1 MSPPVERHTGD
12 YWFSDRHPLRK
23 CKRGRYPIPDT
34 RVLILIA
41 TVAAFLLLRSA
52 SAASVKE
59 VRRVLILN
67 VYGPL
72 SSPGVALMDQAIV
85 TGLKKS
91 PYQIELY
98 SENLDAILFP
108 EKDSQQRF
116 RDWYVRKYRD
126 RKPDVIITVGPEP
139 LKFMAEEHERAFSE
153 IPIIFCGSTEEM
165 LDELKLD
172 SHFTGVW
179 GVAEPEKTLNAA
191 LHLKPGTRHVVVVG
205 GTGDYDRHLEA
216 IARDAFRKYE
226 SSLDFTYLTDLD
238 MLSLLEQLGRLPD
251 HTVVYHTSIMQ
262 DASGTRFIDADQSV
276 PLIASAANAPVFV
289 VDDVDVGTGTV
300 GGYVLSF
307 AAQGDA
313 AAAMA
318 VRVLSGEKPANI
330 PIQKSANIYMFDWRA
345 MRRFGLKESNLPLGS
360 TVLYRQPTVWE
371 AYRRYILIGIFLI
384 LLETLLILG
393 LLWQRARR
401 RKVETELAITHDR
414 LSLAVEAGKCSG
426 WDWDIKSGRVRRF
439 GDLQT
444 IFGIPSYD
452 HSGHIDD
459 FRRRVHA
466 DDRELVWNALD
477 YARQNKKPYF
487 TEFRVIRNDQTI
499 RWIGARGRFYYA
511 ENGEAERMLGMTAD
525 ITERKLAE
533 EALKKSEEK
542 FSTAF
547 RESPMALTLTS
558 VKDHHYLDVNETFEH
573 LTGWHRDEVIG
584 MTPFDINVWD
594 APSERIE
601 LTKRLLSEGA
611 IRNYEF
617 RFRCREGTTRWG
629 LGSAELIEIDNEQC
643 MLSVIADITERKQIE
658 EKLLTSEE
666 RLAAVIG
673 SALDAIIAVDSEQRI
688 VLFNAAAEKIFGC
701 RTEEVI
707 GTPFERFIPHRFRT
721 EHKQHIPL
729 FGEAGTS
736 NCVMAPFGALWGLR
750 TTGEEFPIEASISQI
765 GTAGKKLF
773 TVIIRDITE
782 RRRAEQAIRESE
794 ERFRLVANTA
804 PVLIWMSGPDKLCTY
819 FNQPWLE
826 FTGRPMDAELGNG
839 WADGVHPE
847 DLRACLDTYTNAFD
861 RHESFKMQYRLRRK
875 DGEYRWIFDLG
886 VPRFNPD
893 GSFAGYIGSCI
904 DITER
909 KIAEEALAGLSGRLI
924 ETQEEECRRIARE
937 IHDDY
942 NQRLAM
948 LANELEELAQSIG
961 DSVAEAGPRLRELW
975 NSVSELGV
983 DLHSLSHR
991 LHSSTLETL
1000 GLVAGVRA
1008 FCEEFEDLQE
1018 VHVEFTYENVPRVI
1032 PADVSLCLF
1041 RVAQEGLRNVKRHS
1055 GASRAEA
1062 HLDFVGGNLHLSVSD
1077 RGKGFN
1083 SATRSARDGIGIRS
1097 MEERLHFIGG
1107 QLEVHSRPNEGTRID
1122 AWVPFKASA

>member
-1 MSPPVERHTGD
+1 VSPPLEQRTG
-12 YWFSDRHPLRK
+12 YYCFSDRHPLRK
-23 CKRGRYPIPDT
+23 WKRGRYAIPDT

-41 TVAAFLLLRSA
+41 AIATFLLLQSP

-85 TGLKKS
+85 ADLEKS

-108 EKDSQQRF
+108 EKASQQRF
-116 RDWYVRKYRD
+116 RDWYIRKYRD
-126 RKPDVIITVGPEP
+126 RKPDVIIAVGPEP
-139 LKFMAEEHERAFSE
+139 LKFMAEDHEKAFSE
-153 IPIIFCGSTEEM
+153 TPIIFCGSTEEM

-191 LHLKPGTRHVVVVG
+191 LHLQPGTRHVVVVG

-216 IARDAFRKYE
+216 ITREAFHKYE
-226 SSLDFTYLTDLD
+226 SSLDFTYLTNLD
-238 MLSLLEQLGRLPD
+238 MPTLLKQVRHLPD
-251 HTVVYHTSIMQ
+251 HTIIYHTSITQ
-262 DASGTRFIDADQSV
+262 DVSGTRFVDETQSI
-276 PLIASAANAPVFV
+276 PIYASAANAPVFV
-289 VDDVDVGTGTV
+289 VEDVDLGNGTV

-307 AAQGDA
+307 AAQGRA

-318 VRVLSGEKPANI
+318 VRVLNGEKPENI
-330 PIQKSANIYMFDWRA
+330 PFEKSPNLYMFDWRA
-345 MRRFGLKESNLPLGS
+345 MQRFGLKERNLPHGS
-360 TVLYRQPTVWE
+360 MVLYRQPTVWE
-371 AYRRYILIGIFLI
+371 TYRRYLLVGIFLVM
-384 LLETLLILG
+384 LETLLILG
-393 LLWQRARR
+393 LLWQRTRR
-401 RKVETELAITHDR
+401 RNVE
-414 LSLAVEAGKCSG
+414 
-426 WDWDIKSGRVRRF
+426 
-439 GDLQT
+439 
-444 IFGIPSYD
+444 
-452 HSGHIDD
+452 
-459 FRRRVHA
+459 
-466 DDRELVWNALD
+466 
-477 YARQNKKPYF
+477 
-487 TEFRVIRNDQTI
+487 
-499 RWIGARGRFYYA
+499 
-511 ENGEAERMLGMTAD
+511 
-525 ITERKLAE
+525 TERKLAE
-533 EALKKSEEK
+533 EALKRSEEK

-558 VKDHHYLDVNETFEH
+558 VKDHHYLDVNETFEQ

-584 MTPFDINVWD
+584 RTPFDINVWD
-594 APSERIE
+594 TPSERVEI
-601 LTKRLLSEGA
+601 TKRLLLEGA
-611 IRNYEF
+611 VRNYEF
-617 RFRCREGTTRWG
+617 QVQCRDGTMKWG
-629 LGSAELIEIDNEQC
+629 LGSAELIEIDNEPC
-643 MLSVIADITERKQIE
+643 MLSVVADISERRHIE
-658 EKLLTSEE
+658 ERLRTSEE
-666 RLAAVIG
+666 RLAGVIG
-673 SALDAIIAVDSEQRI
+673 SAMDAIIAVDIEQRI

-701 RTEEVI
+701 GAEEAI
-707 GTPFERFIPHRFRT
+707 GTSFEQFIPHRFRAAHK
-721 EHKQHIPL
+721 EHILHFDQT
-729 FGEAGTS
+729 GTS
-736 NCVMAPFGALWGLR
+736 NGVMGALGALWGLR
-750 TTGEEFPIEASISQI
+750 ATGEEFPIEASISQV
-765 GTAGKKLF
+765 GNAGKKLF
-773 TVIIRDITE
+773 TFIIRDITE

-826 FTGRPMDAELGNG
+826 FTGRPVEAELGNG
-839 WADGVHPE
+839 WVDGVHPE

-861 RHESFKMQYRLRRK
+861 RHESFKMQYRLRHN

-904 DITER
+904 DVTER
-909 KIAEEALAGLSGRLI
+909 KMAEEALASLSGRLI
-924 ETQEEECRRIARE
+924 DAQEEECRRIARE

-948 LANELEELAQSIG
+948 LANELEDLARSIG
-961 DSVAEAGPRLRELW
+961 NSVAEAGPRLRELW

-1008 FCEEFEDLQE
+1008 FCKEFEDQQE
-1018 VHVEFTYENVPRVI
+1018 IQVEFTHENVPRAI

-1041 RVAQEGLRNVKRHS
+1041 RIAQEGLRNVKRHS
-1055 GASRAEA
+1055 GASSAKV
-1062 HLDFVGGNLHLSVSD
+1062 HLDFAGGKLHLSVSD
-1077 RGKGFN
+1077 QGRGFN
-1083 SATRSARDGIGIRS
+1083 PAGGSARDGIGIRS

-1107 QLEVHSRPNEGTRID
+1107 QLEVHSQPMGGTSID
-1122 AWVPFKASA
+1122 AWAPFKASA